1 MEVGME
7 ETVLEFCF
15 FQKSEASESGAL
27 TQPLFLR
34 CWGLKWLALVGEG
47 LKMVLLL

>member
-7 ETVLEFCF
+7 ETVLECCF
-15 FQKSEASESGAL
+15 LQWSEASVCGVL

-47 LKMVLLL
+47 LKLVLLL